1 MEITSQCAAKYF
13 LCTLKINF
21 NDIDFISHLG
31 GNFNCI
37 LVQNVVEIHFLPGTR
52 PKLRKDLT
60 LSPDKVDP

>member
-1 MEITSQCAAKYF
+1 MEITSQCAAKY
-13 LCTLKINF
+13 LCTLKTNF

-60 LSPDKVDP
+60 PFP